1 LTLFLLFIVIL
12 LFAAALI
19 YAIVPMYA
27 MIFIILGALI
37 GLIFNIYLEELRRQK
52 MYIEEKKATLKSLRL
67 ELKRNLELLETLP
80 RNGTP
85 LLVLHTKTIEAMV
98 TKGMLDL
105 KKDLDNEIIMM
116 YKTFITLNKLSDK
129 ITNLMLGPARALT
142 NFNKMLKN
150 LLSSYLIW

>member
-1 LTLFLLFIVIL
+1 
-12 LFAAALI
+12 
-19 YAIVPMYA
+19 
-27 MIFIILGALI
+27 
-37 GLIFNIYLEELRRQK
+37 

-150 LLSSYLIW
+150 LLSSYLI